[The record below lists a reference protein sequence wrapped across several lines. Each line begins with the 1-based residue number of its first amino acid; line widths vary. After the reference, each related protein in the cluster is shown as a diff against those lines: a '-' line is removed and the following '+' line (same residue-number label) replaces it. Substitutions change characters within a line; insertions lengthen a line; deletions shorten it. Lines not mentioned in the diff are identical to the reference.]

1 MDSPVTKLI
10 FIAAAVAASVL
21 VVAVMWTT
29 LGDDARRQRPA
40 DDRRSGRVQQDQDTG
55 TVRRS
60 RRHMDYR
67 QHPAMQ
73 VAGTALLSIG

>member
-29 LGDDARRQRPA
+29 LGDNAPQSTDSDVLYKKIQTKELCEAV
-40 DDRRSGRVQQDQDTG
+40 DG
-55 TVRRS
+55 TW
-60 RRHMDYR
+60 
-67 QHPAMQ
+67 
-73 VAGTALLSIG
+73 TAANDPPCA

>member
-29 LGDDARRQRPA
+29 LGNNAPQTTDDEVNKSKITTPELCAA
-40 DDRRSGRVQQDQDTG
+40 VGGSWDKG
-55 TVRRS
+55 TSVCS
-60 RRHMDYR
+60 
-67 QHPAMQ
+67 
-73 VAGTALLSIG
+73 

>member
-29 LGDDARRQRPA
+29 LGSNAPQTDDN
-40 DDRRSGRVQQDQDTG
+40 V
-55 TVRRS
+55 
-60 RRHMDYR
+60 DYTKI
-67 QHPAMQ
+67 QTKELCDA
-73 VAGTALLSIG
+73 VGGSWTTASKTCTKTP

>member
-29 LGDDARRQRPA
+29 LNDNAPQTNDDVKYEKINDKPLCDAV
-40 DDRRSGRVQQDQDTG
+40 GG
-55 TVRRS
+55 TWDAS
-60 RRHMDYR
+60 KT
-67 QHPAMQ
+67 PKC
-73 VAGTALLSIG
+73 S